1 MEFFDWS
8 VLGTFAGSVLAVS
21 IITQLTKGIAG
32 IEKLPTQ
39 IWSYIISVV
48 ILIGAQ
54 LFTTGLNGSEIA
66 LAFINAAMV
75 SIAANGGYAALERI
89 REGITLNGA

>member
-8 VLGTFAGSVLAVS
+8 ILGTFAGSVFAVG
-21 IITQLTKGIAG
+21 ILTQLTKSISA
-32 IEKLPTQ
+32 IDKMPTQ
-39 IWSYIISVV
+39 IWSYILSVV

-54 LFTTGLNGSEIA
+54 AFTSGLSGSQIG

-75 SIAANGGYAALERI
+75 SIAANGGYAALSKI
-89 REGITLNGA
+89 REGITGSGA